1 MICNHRIYSHEIWHW
16 PVLPIFIQPFQLCL
30 KSKCNSLNVDRYDFL
45 LFIVC
50 TWVSVHL
57 EGKNSLTKDVQN
69 NFFFSNK
76 IFHTLYNFSDG
87 ETKVTNCNLLKM
99 KNVTHYTFLDDRKI
113 NMLLDNWTEVGY
125 TPKPLWIKHTI

>member
-1 MICNHRIYSHEIWHW
+1 M
-16 PVLPIFIQPFQLCL
+16 
-30 KSKCNSLNVDRYDFL
+30 
-45 LFIVC
+45 
-50 TWVSVHL
+50 HL

-113 NMLLDNWTEVGY
+113 NMLLDN
-125 TPKPLWIKHTI
+125 